1 VPYSSAVKVRVL
13 RKGKY
18 KKERGLLKP
27 ITLAGAKQYERFVS
41 EIPEGS
47 IVEFFYELQHDDGTL
62 PQLAKLHAMIKQ
74 LATHIGETAENMKLL
89 IKDRAGLCIAREVSG
104 REYFLA
110 KSFGDC
116 SKEELSLAIQ
126 AAIEIGEEVN
136 FLLG

>member
-1 VPYSSAVKVRVL
+1 MILS
-13 RKGKY
+13 GKY
-18 KKERGLLKP
+18 RKERGLLKP
-27 ITLAGAKQYERFVS
+27 LTIGSMKQYEQFVS
-41 EIPEGS
+41 VLQDGD

-104 REYFLA
+104 KEYFLA
-110 KSFGDC
+110 KSFGEC

-126 AAIEIGEEVN
+126 AAIEIGQDVN
-136 FLLG
+136 FPLG